1 MRSGLMGARRRGT
14 WLVAALAAV
23 LAVSGGG
30 YAVLAQSP
38 QDGGRGQDAADALP
52 PATAPV
58 TRGDLSSGLQ
68 VDGTLGYAQERR
80 LSAPGAG
87 VLTWIAAEG
96 SAVER
101 DGRLFE
107 VNGKAVRLMY
117 GAVPMYRALK
127 AGDKGE
133 DVRQLKRNLIALGYG
148 TGLDAQDG
156 TFTAGTAAAV
166 KRWQKAHKA
175 PETGEVAREDI
186 AFASGPQRV
195 KRTEAA
201 LGDEPGPGKPV
212 LTVTGTERIVRL
224 QLDAAKAGAAKTG
237 DKVTVRLPAGGSAAG
252 KVDSVGGT
260 AGTDDQN
267 GGGPGGGGSGGG
279 SGGSGGGGGGGGGA
293 GGDKKAK
300 VDVSVVFD
308 DPGSVKGP
316 EQSPVSVELTGETR
330 TGVLS
335 VPVNALLALPGG
347 GFGVQVVAD
356 GRARE
361 VKVELGM
368 FGKGRVEVSG
378 GGLAEGVRVGVP
390 KL

>member
-38 QDGGRGQDAADALP
+38 QDGGRSRDAADALP
-52 PATAPV
+52 SATAPV

-80 LSAPGAG
+80 LGTAGAG
-87 VLTWIAAEG
+87 VLTWIAGEG
-96 SAVER
+96 AAVER

-148 TGLDAQDG
+148 TGLDARDG
-156 TFTAGTAAAV
+156 TFTAGTSAAV
-166 KRWQKAHKA
+166 KRWQKAHKT

-212 LTVTGTERIVRL
+212 LTVTGTERIVRF

-237 DKVTVRLPAGGSAAG
+237 DKVTVRLPGGGSATG

-267 GGGPGGGGSGGG
+267 GGSGSGSGGG
-279 SGGSGGGGGGGGGA
+279 SGGGGG

-347 GFGVQVVAD
+347 GFGVQVVED

-368 FGKGRVEVSG
+368 FGKGRVEVGG
-378 GGLAEGVRVGVP
+378 GGLAEGMRVGVP